1 MIDQPSP
8 RRHASGIRLILYRY
22 IFSTVV
28 KVLVTRPLVIF
39 EVHDAVVNLKL
50 SNIFNRT
57 TQRFGRRI
65 SIKRKKGDLMLLV
78 FLFLLTFSRGKIDLS
93 LET

>member
-22 IFSTVV
+22 IFATAV
-28 KVLVTRPLVIF
+28 KVFVTRPLVVF

-50 SNIFNRT
+50 YNIF
-57 TQRFGRRI
+57 
-65 SIKRKKGDLMLLV
+65 S
-78 FLFLLTFSRGKIDLS
+78 
-93 LET
+93 

>member
-28 KVLVTRPLVIF
+28 KALVTRPLVIF

-50 SNIFNRT
+50 SNIFN
-57 TQRFGRRI
+57 
-65 SIKRKKGDLMLLV
+65 
-78 FLFLLTFSRGKIDLS
+78 
-93 LET
+93 

>member
-22 IFSTVV
+22 IFATAV
-28 KVLVTRPLVIF
+28 KVFVTRPLVVF

-50 SNIFNRT
+50 YN
-57 TQRFGRRI
+57 
-65 SIKRKKGDLMLLV
+65 
-78 FLFLLTFSRGKIDLS
+78 LFS
-93 LET
+93 

>member
-22 IFSTVV
+22 VFATVV
-28 KVLVTRPLVIF
+28 KVLVTRPSVIF

-50 SNIFNRT
+50 SNIFN
-57 TQRFGRRI
+57 
-65 SIKRKKGDLMLLV
+65 
-78 FLFLLTFSRGKIDLS
+78 
-93 LET
+93 